1 MNITVIEI
9 IIAGTLLICLFVIP
23 VVVLIFVGTAHHRH
37 FKKMKNQTETLGRV
51 INREYI
57 EAPDSVDGSY
67 SGSNYYQVTYEFED
81 RNGNHFVKHFD
92 TVRCPF
98 KKGDNIRLYYNAANP
113 NDCVTAH
120 EVEMSK
126 DAPRNILIAFLI
138 FVLICIGFYFIF
150 KWAVR

>member
-23 VVVLIFVGTAHHRH
+23 LVVLIFVGTAHHRH

-67 SGSNYYQVTYEFED
+67 SRSN
-81 RNGNHFVKHFD
+81 
-92 TVRCPF
+92 
-98 KKGDNIRLYYNAANP
+98 
-113 NDCVTAH
+113 
-120 EVEMSK
+120 
-126 DAPRNILIAFLI
+126 
-138 FVLICIGFYFIF
+138 
-150 KWAVR
+150 